1 MRQPRRWNGF
11 SHESPM
17 SSESESWYLVRSF
30 DGRFRYILAVTAHD
44 YNILRNDVMYEY
56 VWEAYDSKRLAL
68 LALSSPNIR
77 HPNEPEPRMLC
88 KCKRGCNKESKI
100 GSIFCSDCT
109 RACTMRMVEPWTVN
123 WYSIPSCFCD
133 NLHCCYG
140 AS

>member
-1 MRQPRRWNGF
+1 
-11 SHESPM
+11 M
-17 SSESESWYLVRSF
+17 SSEFESWYLVRSF
-30 DGRFRYILAVTAHD
+30 DGRFRYVLAVTPHD

-68 LALSSPNIR
+68 LALSSPNVR

-140 AS
+140 AP